1 VKKRKAKSIA
11 ECRTDACRKGWATR
25 RRKAQE
31 RSDRVK
37 RAWVTR
43 RRNARRKAKEAAVRA
58 ERAKAGHEKRK
69 ARPKPAP
76 RFIPIVPQV
85 VYVKVEPIQEVK
97 RAPEILTEDDLDAM
111 IADFAARRIDPD
123 LWARDLANQYD
134 LEIGPLYQAYFA
146 IVSPP

>member
-1 VKKRKAKSIA
+1 VKKRKAKSLA

-31 RSDRVK
+31 RSERVK

-58 ERAKAGHEKRK
+58 ARAKAGHEKRK
-69 ARPKPAP
+69 ARPKPVP
-76 RFIPIVPQV
+76 SFIPIVPQV
-85 VYVKVEPIQEVK
+85 VYVKIEPIQELK
-97 RAPEILTEDDLDAM
+97 LAPEVLTQDDLEAM
-111 IADFAARRIDPD
+111 IVDFAKRKIHPD

-134 LEIGPLYQAYFA
+134 LEIGQLYKDYFTEFYRR
-146 IVSPP
+146 